1 MRDDTA
7 SSNMAVFSF
16 RENSAVSRLLG
27 LACTH
32 SSMQDQYRSSV
43 GRMMQLCL
51 LAVPRDPL
59 KMLTSILAR

>member
-32 SSMQDQYRSSV
+32 SSMQDRYRSSV
-43 GRMMQLCL
+43 GQMMQLHQAF
-51 LAVPRDPL
+51 LA
-59 KMLTSILAR
+59 MLQDRSKTLA